1 MEEKELNEKESL
13 ELISRMIQQTK
24 QNMDSGRGNSLLLY
38 GYAAV
43 GISLVTY
50 FLLLIT
56 HNKLWWFLWLLM
68 LMLSLVDKWRLRNK
82 HAEVVTYTDR
92 MVNSTWKVTGW
103 LTLLIFG
110 AITFF
115 GIVIF
120 KYLYFELMMPF
131 SLICVG
137 IGVSITGMVLKMK
150 TLIYAPFIAFII
162 AIYMILALMM
172 KQHIETEW
180 NLLEGLSFLVM
191 MVIPGHL
198 LNKKQ

>member
-1 MEEKELNEKESL
+1 MEEKELNGKESL
-13 ELISRMIQQTK
+13 ELISKMIQQTR
-24 QNMDSGRGNSLLLY
+24 QNMDSGRGNSFLLY
-38 GYAAV
+38 GYTTV

-50 FLLLIT
+50 FLILMT
-56 HNKLWWFLWLLM
+56 HSQLWWFLWLLM
-68 LMLSLVDKWRLRNK
+68 LVLFLADKWRARNK

-103 LTLLIFG
+103 LTVLIFA
-110 AITFF
+110 AIALIGFF
-115 GIVIF
+115 IF

-137 IGVSITGMVLKMK
+137 IGVSITGMVLRMK
-150 TLIYAPFIAFII
+150 AMIYTPFIAFVV
-162 AIYMILALMM
+162 AIYMILALVMQ
-172 KQHIETEW
+172 QHISNEW
-180 NLLEGLSFLVM
+180 NLLEGFSFLIM

>member
-68 LMLSLVDKWRLRNK
+68 LMLFLVDKWRTRNK
-82 HAEVVTYTDR
+82 HAKVVTYTDG

-103 LTLLIFG
+103 LTVLIFG